1 MINQEE
7 NEPQKCARVHKTIYI
22 YNFVNADLE
31 DGGQLADSV
40 VGATKLFSSDITQFM
55 SLF

>member
-7 NEPQKCARVHKTIYI
+7 NEPQKCARVHKTSYI

-31 DGGQLADSV
+31 DGG
-40 VGATKLFSSDITQFM
+40 
-55 SLF
+55 